1 MTMSKCFFFNFHVR
15 SLRIMK
21 SSLPAMV
28 CVHHN
33 FVCRVN
39 GTSYLLAVSFSVSEL
54 NHEIIKQ
61 PGFPTMAP
69 RSKLERYYVKT
80 GNQKPNGTKQKCD
93 LYLIHFSANCPE
105 SLSLLS

>member
-1 MTMSKCFFFNFHVR
+1 MTKPKCSFYFHVC

-21 SSLPAMV
+21 SSLPAID
-28 CVHHN
+28 CVHHH

-39 GTSYLLAVSFSVSEL
+39 GTSYLLAVSFSVNEL

-69 RSKLERYYVKT
+69 RSKLERYFVKT
-80 GNQKPNGTKQKCD
+80 GNQKQSDTK
-93 LYLIHFSANCPE
+93 
-105 SLSLLS
+105 